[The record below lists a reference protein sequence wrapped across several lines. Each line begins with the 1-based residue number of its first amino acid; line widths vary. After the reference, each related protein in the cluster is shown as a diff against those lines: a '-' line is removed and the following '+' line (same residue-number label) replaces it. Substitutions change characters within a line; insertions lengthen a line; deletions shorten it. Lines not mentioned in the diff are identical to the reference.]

1 MKKTF
6 KQKIVYS
13 LLNKIF
19 YKVDHIVNQCNAM
32 KDDLLSLHSLNP
44 KNISVIYNPVNTF
57 GLLKKRLNFIRRF
70 RSLKSSYDLLSY
82 ELP

>member
-1 MKKTF
+1 MDRICKRNLQLGSDFSEGTNTDSNLKF
-6 KQKIVYS
+6 SSQLIRKITTT
-13 LLNKIF
+13 
-19 YKVDHIVNQCNAM
+19 NAA
-32 KDDLLSLHSLNP
+32 DAA
-44 KNISVIYNPVNTF
+44 VIYNPVNTF